1 MQSRI
6 AALAMCAS
14 VSHISLNFLLT
25 PYVPNH
31 HPITISAWDIAVDHP
46 RCCHVQPNHHSWE
59 RITCIHVGNSVDF
72 RGWDRKIAQARGDVM
87 KSEVMSGY
95 QYLELSKS
103 RKKLDIC
110 FWAFFSLTGKLKYLQ
125 IISAALVSIES
136 SLPDFILHLTDYQL
150 ISLSILFAHSILFPY
165 SL

>member
-1 MQSRI
+1 
-6 AALAMCAS
+6 
-14 VSHISLNFLLT
+14 
-25 PYVPNH
+25 
-31 HPITISAWDIAVDHP
+31 
-46 RCCHVQPNHHSWE
+46 
-59 RITCIHVGNSVDF
+59 
-72 RGWDRKIAQARGDVM
+72 M